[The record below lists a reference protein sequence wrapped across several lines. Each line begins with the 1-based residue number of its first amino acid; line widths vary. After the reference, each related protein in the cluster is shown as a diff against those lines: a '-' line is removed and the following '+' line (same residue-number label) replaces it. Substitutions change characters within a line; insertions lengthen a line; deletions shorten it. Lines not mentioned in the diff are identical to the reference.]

1 MIPLPMPQK
10 LRFNITP
17 EVKRDIEKAKQN
29 MNMYVM
35 LCSQNLVFLLL
46 LLLLFG
52 LWCQTFSL
60 TPSFLIFVRMVHDL
74 DVKVLVFSHFGKNVP
89 KKHKLSPDAFVQMA
103 LQLAYFRWEVRS
115 LERGGD
121 VPWDA
126 DSECTA
132 WYTFFFFF
140 FQSRIYNIC
149 CSTYES
155 ASLRMFKYGRTDA
168 IRSTTADSLE
178 FVQAMQDPAKQVL
191 VKMMESHKRCN
202 I

>member
-35 LCSQNLVFLLL
+35 LCSQNVVFLLL
-46 LLLLFG
+46 LSFG

-74 DVKVLVFSHFGKNVP
+74 DVKVLVFSHYGKNVP

-115 LERGGD
+115 LERGGK

-126 DSECTA
+126 DTECTA
-132 WYTFFFFF
+132 WYTFFVFNPGSIIFAALPM
-140 FQSRIYNIC
+140 R
-149 CSTYES
+149 
-155 ASLRMFKYGRTDA
+155 
-168 IRSTTADSLE
+168 
-178 FVQAMQDPAKQVL
+178 VL
-191 VKMMESHKRCN
+191 P
-202 I
+202 